1 VVAGPIRI
9 PEVPTGEPSP
19 NVTWH
24 PSAADSALRMR
35 CARQRGVTAWMTGLS
50 GAGKSTVAAAAERM
64 LLESGHLA
72 SVLDGDNLRHGL
84 NAGLGFDAA
93 GREEAVRRAG
103 EAALLVAGCGV
114 LAIVGM
120 ISPFRADRARVR
132 ARHREAGVPFL
143 EVFVDADLATAEARD
158 PKGLYARAR
167 RGEIAA
173 FTGVSDPYEP
183 PPAPE
188 VHLRTGRTGAEDC
201 ARALADAILAAS
213 MRNP

>member
-1 VVAGPIRI
+1 M
-9 PEVPTGEPSP
+9 PTGEPSP
-19 NVTWH
+19 NLTWH
-24 PSAADSALRMR
+24 PSGADAALRLR

-103 EAALLVAGCGV
+103 EAALLVAGCGA

-167 RGEIAA
+167 KGEIAA

-183 PPAPE
+183 PSAPE
-188 VHLRTGRTGAEDC
+188 LHLRTERTGAEDC
-201 ARALADAILAAS
+201 ARALVDAILAAS
-213 MRNP
+213 MRKS

>member
-1 VVAGPIRI
+1 MP
-9 PEVPTGEPSP
+9 PGEPSP

-24 PSAADSALRMR
+24 PSSADAALRRR

-50 GAGKSTVAAAAERM
+50 GAGKSTVAVAAERM

-72 SVLDGDNLRHGL
+72 FRLDGDNLRHGL

-103 EAALLVAGCGV
+103 EAALLVAECGV

-132 ARHREAGVPFL
+132 ARHEAAGVPFL

-167 RGEIAA
+167 KGEIAS

-183 PPAPE
+183 PAAPE
-188 VHLRTGRTGAEDC
+188 VHLRTDRVGVEDC
-201 ARALADAILAAS
+201 ARALVDAILAAS
-213 MRNP
+213 ERNS